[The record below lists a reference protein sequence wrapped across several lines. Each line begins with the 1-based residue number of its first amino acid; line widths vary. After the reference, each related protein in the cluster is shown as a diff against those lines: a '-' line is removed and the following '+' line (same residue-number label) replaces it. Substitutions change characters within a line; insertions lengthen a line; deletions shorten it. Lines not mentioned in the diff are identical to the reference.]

1 MIKLTEIIVK
11 RPVSA
16 LVIIMGIIIF
26 GVMSIVAMPQ
36 ELIPDMD
43 MPMLVVTTV
52 YPGAGPDDV
61 ERLVSSVIKDS
72 LGAERG
78 IRNLISNSMENF
90 SIVLLQFE
98 FGHDLD
104 RAYNSMSRVLDSIA
118 NDLPDDAMTP
128 IIFTFDIN
136 TMPTMSLSIHSETR
150 ENLLQYVED
159 EIVPQFSRLLSVAN
173 VDVFGGRE
181 TYIRVEVIEEALNQ
195 HFLSIHNVIAAI
207 GGVNHTAPL
216 GTAAFGELDLAVR
229 VQVRHESLDELGR
242 IPLTLP
248 TGDIIRLS
256 DVTNI
261 HRSIMDTGSISR
273 FNQNERI
280 GLNIFHPH
288 DFSANQMSADVYRV
302 INQILAT
309 SPDIYIE
316 VTHDDSVII
325 ADSIFSIAQTL
336 LLAIG
341 LSMVILFLFLGDI
354 RASLIVGSSMPIS
367 ILVTFIFMDFMGF
380 TLNLITMSGLIIGV
394 AMIVDNAIVV
404 IDSCFRANQKHK
416 SFAEAAVEG
425 TRFVMLSIF
434 AITLTAIVVFVPIAL
449 IEGMAGQM
457 FRPLGFSVVF
467 ALVASLMSAVSLV
480 PLFFVQ
486 FKPVERKNAPVQ
498 KIFNK
503 MVEGYSKLL
512 KLFLGKRIVVL
523 GVTIAVVVVSVFLAG
538 FLNVELMPMPD
549 EGIIRISI
557 DTRPGLNI
565 EHVDEILMEL
575 EEMVAAHP
583 DVSHFM
589 LSGSTGGSSITAHLR
604 SDRAMHTSE
613 VIEQWRFETAN
624 VLDADIDIAA
634 SSMVGMMVMDGINVM
649 LLGES
654 LDGVREAS
662 VIVEEFVASHPNII
676 RVNSTIERANPQA
689 EIVVDPL
696 MAASHGITPQM
707 VTGSAFIALN
717 GTSPADITIDNQRY
731 SIRVEYPV
739 GRYESVTDLANMMIM
754 STTGNLVPLSEISD
768 IVFTDT
774 PQTIAR
780 QNGMYTVTV
789 TGIATEAE
797 RFIAQADILSGVQN
811 LSLPQGVST
820 GLGVQDELQAE
831 EIASLVMAVIASIV
845 LVFMVLAIQFESIRQ
860 AIMVMTCIPLA
871 FIGSLLLMFL
881 AGTTISMVSLL
892 GFVILIG
899 LVVNNGILFVD
910 ATNKYRLEMPLQEA
924 LIHAGRTRLRPILM
938 TALTSVLAMMPLA
951 LGLGDEMMQGLGV
964 AVVGGLTASTVLAL
978 LFLPTFYMIIDGNS
992 EKRERRRKE
1001 RIEKREKAIASQIFE

>member
-11 RPVSA
+11 RPISA
-16 LVIIMGIIIF
+16 IVIIMGIIVF
-26 GVMSIVAMPQ
+26 GVMSIFDMPQ

-43 MPMLVVTTV
+43 MPMLVVSTV

-78 IRNLISNSMENF
+78 IRNLLSNSMENVSF
-90 SIVLLQFE
+90 VMLQFA

-104 RAYNSMSRVLDSIA
+104 RAYNSVSRVLDSIA

-128 IIFTFDIN
+128 VVFTFDIN
-136 TMPTMSLSIHSETR
+136 MMPTMSLSVHSETI
-150 ENLLQYVED
+150 ENLLLYVQD

-207 GGVNHTAPL
+207 SGVNHTAPL

-229 VQVRHESLDELGR
+229 VQVRHESIYELGR

-248 TGDIIRLS
+248 MGDVIRLS

-261 HRSIMDTGSISR
+261 HRSIMDSANISR

-280 GLNIFHPH
+280 VLHLFHPH

-302 INQILAT
+302 IDQILAANPNI
-309 SPDIYIE
+309 SIE

-341 LSMVILFLFLGDI
+341 LSMIILFLFLGDF

-404 IDSCFRANQKHK
+404 IDSCFRANQTHK
-416 SFAEAAVEG
+416 SFVEAAIEG

-434 AITLTAIVVFVPIAL
+434 AITLTAVVVFVPIAL

-457 FRPLGFSVVF
+457 FRPLGISVVF

-486 FKPVERKNAPVQ
+486 FKPIERKNAPVH

-503 MVEGYSKLL
+503 MVEGYAKLL
-512 KLFLGKRIVVL
+512 RLFLGRRIIVL
-523 GVTIAVVVVSVFLAG
+523 GATITVVVISVFLVS
-538 FLNVELMPMPD
+538 FLNVELIPAPD
-549 EGIIRISI
+549 EGIVSISI
-557 DTRPGLNI
+557 ATRPGLNT
-565 EHVDEILMEL
+565 EHVNKILMEL

-589 LSGSTGGSSITAHLR
+589 LTGGTGGSSLTAHLR
-604 SDRAMHTSE
+604 SDRVMHTSE
-613 VIEQWRFETAN
+613 VIEQWRFETASI
-624 VLDADIDIAA
+624 LDADIDVSA

-649 LLGES
+649 LMGET

-662 VIVEEFVASHPNII
+662 IIVEEFVAAHPNII

-696 MAASHGITPQM
+696 MAAFHGITPPM

-717 GTSPADITIDNQRY
+717 GSSPADITIDNQRY
-731 SIRVEYPV
+731 SIRVEFPN
-739 GRYESVTDLANMMIM
+739 GRYETVSDLANMMIM
-754 STTGNLVPLSEISD
+754 STTGSLVPLSEISD

-774 PQTIAR
+774 PQTISR

-811 LSLPQGVST
+811 LALPAGVTT
-820 GLGVQDELQAE
+820 GLGIQDELQAE
-831 EIASLVMAVIASIV
+831 EIASLVMAVAASVI
-845 LVFMVLAIQFESIRQ
+845 LVFMVLAIQFESIRH
-860 AIMVMTCIPLA
+860 ALMVMTCVPLA

-881 AGTTISMVSLL
+881 VGTTISMVSLL

-910 ATNKYRLEMPLQEA
+910 ATNKYRFEMPLQEA
-924 LIHAGRTRLRPILM
+924 LIKAGRTRLRPILM

-951 LGLGDEMMQGLGV
+951 LGFGDEMMQGLGV
-964 AVVGGLTASTVLAL
+964 AVVGGLTASTILAL

-992 EKRERRRKE
+992 EKREKRRKE
-1001 RIEKREKAIASQIFE
+1001 RTERREMKIASQMLE